1 MKRIACEKDFNTVLS
16 KYEKS
21 KLLSPKGGKEK
32 KDKRKRKTEKKKK
45 KTKRE
50 RERECTNKTKT
61 TARMN
66 EVGIC
71 HHVKTEVRVDGA
83 ALKIFWVMVSWTHNL
98 FPTNFHD

>member
-1 MKRIACEKDFNTVLS
+1 MRKILTPFFPNTRKVNFFHQKGEKRKKT
-16 KYEKS
+16 
-21 KLLSPKGGKEK
+21 KEK
-32 KDKRKRKTEKKKK
+32 EKQKKKK